1 MGPSKDES
9 SGGECG
15 GCEYEGKMNAE
26 GTVVCMGGTN
36 HECTQH
42 VYGGYFWNDQRTP
55 CKESEVNPD
64 IQPGIQ
70 GSDIDFPGSDIQDSE
85 STPEQ
90 DSQESSGES
99 EFENSGYGKENEYVS

>member
-1 MGPSKDES
+1 MEPNEDEP

-36 HECTQH
+36 HECIQH

-55 CKESEVNPD
+55 CKESGVDSIPGSD
-64 IQPGIQ
+64 I
-70 GSDIDFPGSDIQDSE
+70 DIDFPGSDIQASE
-85 STPEQ
+85 STPDQ
-90 DSQESSGES
+90 GSQESSGEL
-99 EFENSGYGKENEYVS
+99 EFENSGYGKENEYVP